1 MTCNPFIYPTLKKK
15 CINKQKQRKQNR
27 YRKFRI
33 NKIGKYFHQICQNPK
48 EYSVNKKKKI
58 SVNGSLNNY

>member
-1 MTCNPFIYPTLKKK
+1 MQPYYLSNAKK
-15 CINKQKQRKQNR
+15 CINRQKQRKQKR

-48 EYSVNKKKKI
+48 EYSVNLKKNKKK
-58 SVNGSLNNY
+58 SVLMDP